1 MSYFGQV
8 ATVTAPLQATQEG
21 GLLSTVTANTLNP
34 SQTMTYLNT
43 TQEVI
48 GTKVFSR
55 KILPKVGQPY
65 QLQMSDADVMREIYG
80 KSFKL
85 KEKAP
90 PIEGAEPQKI
100 FTMTS
105 GLEIPAELLERDL
118 ERKRATAKETE
129 ILVTKKPTALLQ
141 IGHFA
146 SSNPLQATIIA
157 LAIGAALGSFFYD
170 SQH

>member
-1 MSYFGQV
+1 MSYLGQI
-8 ATVTAPLQATQEG
+8 ATVTAPLQSTQAG

-80 KSFKL
+80 GPL
-85 KEKAP
+85 KAKEAP
-90 PIEGAEPQKI
+90 PIAGAEPQKI
-100 FTMTS
+100 LTMTS
-105 GLEIPAELLERDL
+105 GLEIPADILARDL
-118 ERKRATAKETE
+118 ERKKATATETE
-129 ILVTKKPTALLQ
+129 LLVTKKPSILLQ

-146 SSNPLQATIIA
+146 SSNPLQAAVIA
-157 LAIGAALGSFFYD
+157 LAAGAVLGSFFYD
-170 SQH
+170 AQH